1 MASERLNVTDVCDA
15 VEFHESAD
23 GMALYGQAG
32 RWAPSTQRGGKKM
45 DYVTHL
51 KPDGTYQPLREHEEN
66 VAALAGEFAA
76 AFGAQEHGHRTGL
89 LHDIG
94 KYSANGQK
102 RQRDPAHT
110 AKVDHA
116 SAGAQMAWQMRD
128 CVAAF
133 AVAGHHGGLP
143 DRGDKTND
151 GGGTLCARLNKH
163 LTGGNDPSAWKTEIE
178 IPAKARFPAWLAAEK
193 DARRL
198 AMYTR
203 MLFSCLVDA
212 DYLDTETAIQ
222 GGQPRGEGETTE
234 RLLEK
239 LNAHVAPWL
248 EAPANE
254 LCAKRSAILARCLR
268 GGEDERGLYT
278 LTVPTGGGKTISSLA
293 FALSHA
299 AKHGLKRVIYVV
311 PYTSIILQNT
321 DVFDEVLGAENVLE
335 HHSQVE
341 FADDGEETSEAYRKR
356 LACENWDAPVVV
368 TTAVQFFESLY
379 AAKTPKCRKLHN
391 ITNSVVIFDEAQ
403 TIPVPFLMPCVS
415 AIGELVQHYGVTAVL
430 CTATQPALGRLFKQL
445 APTLVQREI
454 APDPDGLFDDFRR
467 VSFRR
472 EGVFTPEELAARLAE
487 AEQVLCIV
495 NTRKRAQQVYEGLPE
510 EGRFHLS
517 TLMIPTDR
525 EETLNVIRARLRTG
539 QVCRVVSTS
548 LVEAGVDVDFPSVWR
563 ELAGLDSILQAAGR
577 CNREGK
583 RSAAESVVHVF
594 EAEGT
599 PPHAMIQQRE
609 ATTKVMGE
617 FEEIN
622 TRPAIRAYFDRLLW
636 VKGDDALDAER
647 ILNSER
653 ACTFRKTAE
662 AFRLIDADTC
672 TVYVPNEGNAEDIA
686 QLRAGLYSRALIRR
700 LGRSS
705 VNVYQN
711 EYKNLVFAGIV
722 EDHQEDGFGILIQP
736 DAYKPKCG
744 LSTEAGDGFLSK

>member
-1 MASERLNVTDVCDA
+1 MA
-15 VEFHESAD
+15 
-23 GMALYGQAG
+23 
-32 RWAPSTQRGGKKM
+32 
-45 DYVTHL
+45 YVTHL
-51 KPDGTYQPLREHEEN
+51 KPDGTYQPLKAHEEN
-66 VAALAGEFAA
+66 VAALAGKFAE
-76 AFGAQEHGHRTGL
+76 AFGAKAHGERTGL

-94 KYSANGQK
+94 KYSDNGQK
-102 RQRDPAHT
+102 RQRDPEHT

-116 SAGAQMAWQMRD
+116 TAGAQLAWKLKD

-143 DRGDKTND
+143 DMGCGSDD
-151 GGGTLCARLNKH
+151 GGGTLWARLNKP
-163 LTGGNDPSAWKTEIE
+163 LTGGNDPSAWKNEIE
-178 IPAKARFPAWLAAEK
+178 IPEKICYPAWLETEK

-222 GGQPRGEGETTE
+222 GGQPRGKGETLE

-248 EAPANE
+248 EAPAND
-254 LCAKRSAILARCLR
+254 LCAKRSAILARCLH
-268 GGEDERGLYT
+268 GGEDEQGLYT

-299 AKHGLKRVIYVV
+299 VKHDLQRVIYVI
-311 PYTSIILQNT
+311 PYTSIIEQNA
-321 DVFDEVLGAENVLE
+321 DVFAKVLGEENVLE

-341 FADDGEETSEAYRKR
+341 FADDGEETPEAYKKR

-379 AAKTPKCRKLHN
+379 AAKTSKCRKLHN
-391 ITNSVVIFDEAQ
+391 IANSVVIFDEAQ
-403 TIPVPFLMPCVS
+403 TLPLPFLIPCVS

-445 APTLVQREI
+445 APTLVQHEI
-454 APDPDGLFDDFRR
+454 VPDPDELFDCFRR
-467 VSFRR
+467 VSFCR
-472 EGVFTPEELAARLAE
+472 EGVFTPEKLAE
-487 AEQVLCIV
+487 RLTETAQVLCIV
-495 NTRKRAQQVYEGLPE
+495 NTRKRARQVYESLPE

-525 EETLNVIRARLRTG
+525 EKTLNAIRTRLQNGKT
-539 QVCRVVSTS
+539 CRVVSTS

-577 CNREGK
+577 CNREGR

-594 EAEGT
+594 EAEGRFPASMT
-599 PPHAMIQQRE
+599 QQRE
-609 ATTKVMGE
+609 AATKVMEE

-622 TRPAIRAYFDRLLW
+622 TRPAVRAYFKRLLW
-636 VKGDDALDAER
+636 VKGDEALDAKQ
-647 ILNSER
+647 ILSSER
-653 ACTFRKTAE
+653 ACTFQSTAKV
-662 AFRLIDADTC
+662 FRLIDADMC
-672 TVYVPNEGNAEDIA
+672 TVYVPNADNAEDIA
-686 QLRAGLYSRALIRR
+686 RLRARLYSKALIRR
-700 LGRSS
+700 LGRSG
-705 VNVYQN
+705 VNVYRH
-711 EYKNLVFAGIV
+711 EYEKLVSAAVV
-722 EDHQEDGFGILIQP
+722 EDYGQDGFGILIQP
-736 DAYKPKCG
+736 DTYDPKCG
-744 LSTEAGDGFLSK
+744 LSTEAEDAFLMI

>member
-1 MASERLNVTDVCDA
+1 MA
-15 VEFHESAD
+15 
-23 GMALYGQAG
+23 
-32 RWAPSTQRGGKKM
+32 
-45 DYVTHL
+45 YVTHL
-51 KPDGTYQPLREHEEN
+51 KPDGTYQPLKAHEEN
-66 VAALAGEFAA
+66 VAALAGKFAE
-76 AFGAQEHGHRTGL
+76 AFGAKAHGERTGL

-94 KYSANGQK
+94 KYSDNGQK
-102 RQRDPAHT
+102 RQRDPEHT

-116 SAGAQMAWQMRD
+116 TAGAQIAWKLKD

-143 DRGDKTND
+143 DMGSGSDD
-151 GGGTLCARLNKH
+151 GGGTLWARLNKP
-163 LTGGNDPSAWKTEIE
+163 LTGGNDPSAWKNEIE
-178 IPAKARFPAWLAAEK
+178 IPEKICYPPWLETEK

-222 GGQPRGEGETTE
+222 GGQPRGKGETLD

-248 EAPANE
+248 EAPAND
-254 LCAKRSAILARCLR
+254 LCAKRSAILARCLH

-299 AKHGLKRVIYVV
+299 VKHDLQRVIYVI
-311 PYTSIILQNT
+311 PYTSIIEQNA
-321 DVFDEVLGAENVLE
+321 DVFAKVLGEENVLE

-341 FADDGEETSEAYRKR
+341 FADDGEETPEAYKKR

-379 AAKTPKCRKLHN
+379 AAKTSKCRKLHN
-391 ITNSVVIFDEAQ
+391 IANSVVIFDEAQ
-403 TIPVPFLMPCVS
+403 TLPLPFLIPCVS

-445 APTLVQREI
+445 APTLVQHEI
-454 APDPDGLFDDFRR
+454 SPDPDELFDCFRR
-467 VSFRR
+467 VSFCR
-472 EGVFTPEELAARLAE
+472 EGVFTPEKLAE
-487 AEQVLCIV
+487 RLTETAQVLCIV
-495 NTRKRAQQVYEGLPE
+495 NTRKRARQVYESLPE

-525 EETLNVIRARLRTG
+525 EKTLNAIRTRLQNGKT
-539 QVCRVVSTS
+539 CRVVSTS

-577 CNREGK
+577 CNREGR

-594 EAEGT
+594 EAEGGV
-599 PPHAMIQQRE
+599 Q
-609 ATTKVMGE
+609 
-617 FEEIN
+617 EEIEKRQNATKSVIDKFLDFN
-622 TRPAIRAYFDRLLW
+622 TRTAIQAYFKRLFILE
-636 VKGDDALDAER
+636 GSDFLDKEK
-647 ILNSER
+647 ILEKER
-653 ACTFRKTAE
+653 ARMFQETAGK
-662 AFRLIDADTC
+662 LQIIDKKGAYI
-672 TVYVPNEGNAEDIA
+672 VYIPDEENEEDITL
-686 QLRAGLYSRALIRR
+686 LRTKQYSRKLFRR
-700 LGRSS
+700 LGKCS
-705 VNVYQN
+705 VNVHQN
-711 EYKNLVFAGIV
+711 DFNAMVLNGAI
-722 EDHQEDGFGILIQP
+722 EDYRRDGFGILIKKNEYSP
-736 DAYKPKCG
+736 LSG
-744 LSTEAGDGFLSK
+744 LKTDSEDSFISS

>member
-1 MASERLNVTDVCDA
+1 MA
-15 VEFHESAD
+15 
-23 GMALYGQAG
+23 
-32 RWAPSTQRGGKKM
+32 
-45 DYVTHL
+45 YVTHL
-51 KPDGTYQPLREHEEN
+51 KPDGTYQALKEHEEN
-66 VAALAGEFAA
+66 VAALAEEFAA
-76 AFGAQEHGHRTGL
+76 AFGAEEHGYRTGL

-102 RQRDPAHT
+102 RQRDPEHT

-116 SAGAQMAWQMRD
+116 TAGAQLAVQLGD
-128 CVAAF
+128 SFAAF

-143 DRGDKTND
+143 DRGDKMND
-151 GGGTLCARLNKH
+151 GGGTLWARLNKR

-178 IPAKARFPAWLAAEK
+178 IPTKIRLPAWLEAEK
-193 DARRL
+193 DARRW

-222 GGQPRGEGETTE
+222 GGQPRGEGETLE

-248 EAPANE
+248 EAPAND

-299 AKHGLKRVIYVV
+299 VKHGLRRVIYVI
-311 PYTSIILQNT
+311 PYTSIIEQNA
-321 DVFDEVLGAENVLE
+321 DVFAKVLGEENVLE

-341 FADDGEETSEAYRKR
+341 ISDNGEETPEAYKKR

-379 AAKTPKCRKLHN
+379 AAKTSKCRKLHN
-391 ITNSVVIFDEAQ
+391 IANSVVIFDEAQ
-403 TIPVPFLMPCVS
+403 TIPVPFLTPCVS

-445 APTLVQREI
+445 APTLVQHEI
-454 APDPDGLFDDFRR
+454 APDPDGLFDYFRR

-472 EGVFTPEELAARLAE
+472 EGVFTPEKLAE
-487 AEQVLCIV
+487 RLTETEQVLCVV

-517 TLMIPTDR
+517 TLMIPMDR
-525 EETLNVIRARLRTG
+525 EETLNVIRERLRNG

-594 EAEGT
+594 EAEGKF
-599 PPHAMIQQRE
+599 PASMMQQRE
-609 ATTKVMGE
+609 AATTVME
-617 FEEIN
+617 AFDEIN
-622 TRPAIRAYFDRLLW
+622 TRPVIQAYFKRLLW
-636 VKGDDALDAER
+636 VKGDEALDKKQ
-647 ILNSER
+647 ILTGER
-653 ACTFRKTAE
+653 AYAFQSTAK
-662 AFRLIDADTC
+662 AFQLIDDDSC
-672 TVYVPNEGNAEDIA
+672 TVYVPNEENAKDIA
-686 QLRAGLYSRALIRR
+686 QLRAGAYSRALIRR
-700 LGRSS
+700 LGRSC
-705 VNVYQN
+705 VNVYRH
-711 EYKNLVFAGIV
+711 EYEKLVSAGVV
-722 EDHQEDGFGILIQP
+722 EDHGEDGFGVLIQA
-736 DAYKPKCG
+736 DQYDPKRG
-744 LSTEAGDGFLSK
+744 LSTEAKDAFLTV

>member
-1 MASERLNVTDVCDA
+1 MA
-15 VEFHESAD
+15 
-23 GMALYGQAG
+23 
-32 RWAPSTQRGGKKM
+32 
-45 DYVTHL
+45 YVTHL
-51 KPDGTYQPLREHEEN
+51 KPDGTYQPLKAHEEN
-66 VAALAGEFAA
+66 VAALAGKFAE
-76 AFGAQEHGHRTGL
+76 AFGAKAHGERTGL

-94 KYSANGQK
+94 KYSDNGQK
-102 RQRDPAHT
+102 RQRDPEHT

-116 SAGAQMAWQMRD
+116 TAGAQLAWKLKD

-143 DRGDKTND
+143 DMGCGSDD
-151 GGGTLCARLNKH
+151 GGGTLWARLNKP
-163 LTGGNDPSAWKTEIE
+163 LTGGNDPSAWKNEIE
-178 IPAKARFPAWLAAEK
+178 IPEKICYPAWLETEK

-222 GGQPRGEGETTE
+222 GGQPRGKGETLE

-248 EAPANE
+248 EAPAND
-254 LCAKRSAILARCLR
+254 LCAKRNAILARCLH
-268 GGEDERGLYT
+268 GGEDEQGLYT

-299 AKHGLKRVIYVV
+299 VKHDLQRVIYVI
-311 PYTSIILQNT
+311 PYTSIIEQNA
-321 DVFDEVLGAENVLE
+321 DVFAKVLGEENVLE

-341 FADDGEETSEAYRKR
+341 FADDGEETPEAYKKR

-379 AAKTPKCRKLHN
+379 AAKTSKCRKLHN
-391 ITNSVVIFDEAQ
+391 IANSVVIFDEAQ
-403 TIPVPFLMPCVS
+403 TLPLPFLIPCVS

-445 APTLVQREI
+445 APTLVQHEI
-454 APDPDGLFDDFRR
+454 VPDPDELFDCFRR
-467 VSFRR
+467 VSFCR
-472 EGVFTPEELAARLAE
+472 EGVFTPEKLAE
-487 AEQVLCIV
+487 RLTETAQVLCIV
-495 NTRKRAQQVYEGLPE
+495 NTRKRARQVYESLPE

-525 EETLNVIRARLRTG
+525 EKTLNAIRTRLQNGKT
-539 QVCRVVSTS
+539 CRVVSTS

-577 CNREGK
+577 CNREGR

-594 EAEGT
+594 EAEGRFPASMT
-599 PPHAMIQQRE
+599 QQRE
-609 ATTKVMGE
+609 AATKVMEE

-622 TRPAIRAYFDRLLW
+622 TRPAIRAYFKRLLW
-636 VKGDDALDAER
+636 VKGDEALDAKQ
-647 ILNSER
+647 ILSSER
-653 ACTFRKTAE
+653 ACTFQSTAKV
-662 AFRLIDADTC
+662 FRLIDADMC
-672 TVYVPNEGNAEDIA
+672 TVYVPNADNAEDIA
-686 QLRAGLYSRALIRR
+686 RLRARLYSKALIRR
-700 LGRSS
+700 LGRSG
-705 VNVYQN
+705 VNVYRH
-711 EYKNLVFAGIV
+711 EYEKLVSAAVV
-722 EDHQEDGFGILIQP
+722 EDYGQDGFGILIQP
-736 DAYKPKCG
+736 DTYDPKCG
-744 LSTEAGDGFLSK
+744 LSTEAEDAFLMI

>member
-1 MASERLNVTDVCDA
+1 
-15 VEFHESAD
+15 
-23 GMALYGQAG
+23 
-32 RWAPSTQRGGKKM
+32 M

-76 AFGAQEHGHRTGL
+76 AFGAQEHGYRTGL

-94 KYSANGQK
+94 KYSDNGQK

-116 SAGAQMAWQMRD
+116 SAGAQMAAQLGD
-128 CVAAF
+128 PFAAY

-143 DRGDKTND
+143 DMGDKTND
-151 GGGTLCARLNKH
+151 GGGTLWARLNKC
-163 LTGGNDPSAWKTEIE
+163 LTGGSDPSAWKKEIE
-178 IPAKARFPAWLAAEK
+178 IPTKVQYPSWLETER

-222 GGQPRGEGETTE
+222 GGQPRGEGETPE

-248 EAPANE
+248 EAPAND

-299 AKHGLKRVIYVV
+299 VKHGLKHVIYVV

-321 DVFDEVLGAENVLE
+321 DVFDKVLGEENVLE
-335 HHSQVE
+335 HHSQIKIP
-341 FADDGEETSEAYRKR
+341 DDDEEETPEAYRKR

-379 AAKTPKCRKLHN
+379 AAKTSKCRKLHN
-391 ITNSVVIFDEAQ
+391 IANSVVIFDEAQ
-403 TIPVPFLMPCVS
+403 TLPVPLLMPCVS

-430 CTATQPALGRLFKQL
+430 CTATQPALGKLFKQL

-472 EGVFTPEELAARLAE
+472 EGVFAPEELAGRL

-495 NTRKRAQQVYEGLPE
+495 NTRKRAQQVYESLPE

-525 EETLNVIRARLRTG
+525 EETLNVIRARLRNG

-563 ELAGLDSILQAAGR
+563 ELAGLDRVLQAAGR

-594 EAEGT
+594 EAEAD
-599 PPHAMIQQRE
+599 PPRSVMQQRE
-609 ATTKVMGE
+609 AATEVMEE
-617 FEEIN
+617 FKEIN
-622 TRPAIRAYFDRLLW
+622 TRPAIRAYFNRLLW

-662 AFRLIDADTC
+662 AFRLIDTDTC
-672 TVYVPNEGNAEDIA
+672 TVYVPNEGNAKDIA

-705 VNVYQN
+705 VNVHQN
-711 EYKNLVFAGIV
+711 EYKNLVYAGIV

-736 DAYKPKCG
+736 DAYKPKWG

>member
-1 MASERLNVTDVCDA
+1 
-15 VEFHESAD
+15 
-23 GMALYGQAG
+23 
-32 RWAPSTQRGGKKM
+32 M

-66 VAALAGEFAA
+66 VAALAGEFAV
-76 AFGAQEHGHRTGL
+76 AFGAEEHGHRTGL

-116 SAGAQMAWQMRD
+116 SAGAQLAAQLGD
-128 CVAAF
+128 PFAAF

-151 GGGTLCARLNKH
+151 GGGTLWARLNKC
-163 LTGGNDPSAWKTEIE
+163 LTGGSDPSAWKTEIE
-178 IPAKARFPAWLAAEK
+178 IPTKVQYPSWLETER

-222 GGQPRGEGETTE
+222 GGQPRGEGETPE

-254 LCAKRSAILARCLR
+254 LCTKRSAILARCLR

-278 LTVPTGGGKTISSLA
+278 LTVPTGGGKTLSSLA

-299 AKHGLKRVIYVV
+299 AKHGMKRVIYVI
-311 PYTSIILQNT
+311 PYTSIIEQNA
-321 DVFDEVLGAENVLE
+321 DVFAKVLGEENVLE

-341 FADDGEETSEAYRKR
+341 FADDGEETPEAYRKR

-379 AAKTPKCRKLHN
+379 AAKTSKCRKLHH
-391 ITNSVVIFDEAQ
+391 IANSVVIFDEAQ

-430 CTATQPALGRLFKQL
+430 CTATQPALGKLFKQL

-472 EGVFTPEELAARLAE
+472 EGVFTPEELAGRLAE

-495 NTRKRAQQVYEGLPE
+495 NTRKHARQVYESLPE

-525 EETLNVIRARLRTG
+525 EETLNVIRARLRNG

-594 EAEGT
+594 EAEAD
-599 PPHAMIQQRE
+599 PPRSMVQQRE
-609 ATTKVMGE
+609 AATEVME
-617 FEEIN
+617 KFEEIN
-622 TRPAIRAYFDRLLW
+622 TRPAIRAYFNRLLW
-636 VKGDDALDAER
+636 VKGDDALDAEQ

-672 TVYVPNEGNAEDIA
+672 TVYVPNEGNEKDIA

-700 LGRSS
+700 LGRSG
-705 VNVYQN
+705 VNVYRH
-711 EYKNLVFAGIV
+711 EYEKLVSAAVV
-722 EDHQEDGFGILIQP
+722 EDYGQDGFGILIQP
-736 DAYKPKCG
+736 DAYNSRCG
-744 LSTEAGDGFLSK
+744 LSTEADDAFLMI

>member
-1 MASERLNVTDVCDA
+1 MA
-15 VEFHESAD
+15 
-23 GMALYGQAG
+23 
-32 RWAPSTQRGGKKM
+32 
-45 DYVTHL
+45 YVTHL
-51 KPDGTYQPLREHEEN
+51 KPDGTYQPLKAHEEN
-66 VAALAGEFAA
+66 VAALAGKFAE
-76 AFGAQEHGHRTGL
+76 AFGAKAHGERTGL

-94 KYSANGQK
+94 KYSDNGQK
-102 RQRDPAHT
+102 RQRDPEHT

-116 SAGAQMAWQMRD
+116 TAGAQL
-128 CVAAF
+128 AAQLGDYYAAY
-133 AVAGHHGGLP
+133 AVMGHHSGLP
-143 DRGDKTND
+143 DTGDDSNE
-151 GGGTLCARLNKH
+151 GGGTFWTRLNKR

-178 IPAKARFPAWLAAEK
+178 IPTKIQFPAWLEAEK
-193 DARRL
+193 DVRRC
-198 AMYTR
+198 AMYIR

-222 GGQPRGEGETTE
+222 GGQPRGKGETLE

-248 EAPANE
+248 EAPAND

-299 AKHGLKRVIYVV
+299 VKHGLRRVIYVV

-321 DVFDEVLGAENVLE
+321 DVFDEVLGEENVLE

-341 FADDGEETSEAYRKR
+341 IPDDDEEEETPEAYKKR
-356 LACENWDAPVVV
+356 LACENWDAPVVM

-379 AAKTPKCRKLHN
+379 AAKTSKCRKLHN
-391 ITNSVVIFDEAQ
+391 IANSVVIFDEAQ
-403 TIPVPFLMPCVS
+403 TLPLPFLIPCVS

-430 CTATQPALGRLFKQL
+430 CTATQPALGRLFEQL
-445 APTLVQREI
+445 APTLVQHEI

-467 VSFRR
+467 VSFQR
-472 EGVFTPEELAARLAE
+472 EGIFTPEELAERLTE
-487 AEQVLCIV
+487 TEQVLCIV
-495 NTRKRAQQVYEGLPE
+495 NTRKCAQQVYEGLPE

-525 EETLNVIRARLRTG
+525 EKTLDVIRERLRNG

-577 CNREGK
+577 CNREGR

-594 EAEGT
+594 ETEGEFPASMT
-599 PPHAMIQQRE
+599 QQRE
-609 ATTKVMGE
+609 AATKVMEE

-622 TRPAIRAYFDRLLW
+622 TRPAIRAYFKQLLW
-636 VKGDDALDAER
+636 VKGDEALDAKQ
-647 ILNSER
+647 ILSSER
-653 ACTFRKTAE
+653 ACAFQSTAK
-662 AFRLIDADTC
+662 AFHLIENNSY
-672 TVYVPNEGNAEDIA
+672 TVYVPNKKNAKDIA
-686 QLRAGLYSRALIRR
+686 KLRAGEYNRSLIRR

-705 VNVYQN
+705 VNVYQD

-722 EDHQEDGFGILIQP
+722 EDHKEDGFGILIQA
-736 DAYKPKCG
+736 DQYKPKCG
-744 LSTEAGDGFLSK
+744 LSTEVKNAVIMR

>member
-1 MASERLNVTDVCDA
+1 ME
-15 VEFHESAD
+15 
-23 GMALYGQAG
+23 
-32 RWAPSTQRGGKKM
+32 
-45 DYVTHL
+45 YVTHL
-51 KPDGTYQPLREHEEN
+51 REDGSYQPLKEHLEGT
-66 VAALAGEFAA
+66 ATRSAKFAA
-76 AFGAQEHGHRTGL
+76 SFGSSSHAERTAL

-94 KYSANGQK
+94 KYSPNGQR
-102 RQRDPAHT
+102 RQRDPEHT
-110 AKVDHA
+110 AKLDH
-116 SAGAQMAWQMRD
+116 STAGAKAAADLDDMH
-128 CVAAF
+128 AAF
-133 AVAGHHGGLP
+133 AIAGHHGGLP
-143 DRGDKTND
+143 DLGTRLSLDD
-151 GGGTLCARLNKH
+151 GTLCARLNKK
-163 LTGGNDPSAWKTEIE
+163 LTGGDDPSAWRSEISL
-178 IPAKARFPAWLAAEK
+178 PTGVQLTPPWLPRN
-193 DARRL
+193 DVRL
-198 AMYTR
+198 TAMYIR

-212 DYLDTETAIQ
+212 DFLDTERALSKEEK
-222 GGQPRGEGETTE
+222 PRGIGDSMPA
-234 RLLEK
+234 LLEK
-239 LNAHVAPWL
+239 LQAHVAKWL
-248 EAPANE
+248 EEPKSD
-254 LCAKRSAILARCLR
+254 LCALRNEVLRRCLR
-268 GGEDERGLYT
+268 GSEDPQGLYS
-278 LTVPTGGGKTISSLA
+278 LTVPTGGGKTVSSLA

-299 AKHGLKRVIYVV
+299 VKHGMKRIIYVI
-311 PYTSIILQNT
+311 PYTSIIDQNAK
-321 DVFDEVLGAENVLE
+321 VFQEILGDENVVE
-335 HHSQVE
+335 HHSQVDLPDTD
-341 FADDGEETSEAYRKR
+341 AETPDALRKR
-356 LACENWDAPVVV
+356 LACENWDAPVIV
-368 TTAVQFFESLY
+368 TTAVQFFESFY
-379 AAKTPKCRKLHN
+379 AAKPGRCRKLHN
-391 ITNSVVIFDEAQ
+391 VANSVVIFDEAQ
-403 TIPVPFLMPCVS
+403 TLPISLMRPCVS
-415 AIGELVQHYGVTAVL
+415 VIDQLVQHYGVTAVL

-467 VSFRR
+467 VSFQR
-472 EGVFTPEELAARLAE
+472 EGVFTPEELAGRLAE
-487 AEQVLCIV
+487 VEQVLCIV
-495 NTRKRAQQVYEGLPE
+495 NTRKRAQQVYERLPE

-525 EETLNVIRARLRTG
+525 EETLNVIRARLRNG

-594 EAEGT
+594 DAEGD
-599 PPHAMIQQRE
+599 PPRSMMQQRE
-609 ATTKVMGE
+609 AATKVMGE

-622 TRPAIRAYFDRLLW
+622 TRPAIRAYFNRLLW
-636 VKGDDALDAER
+636 VKGDDALDAKR

-744 LSTEAGDGFLSK
+744 LSTEVGDGFLAK

>member
-1 MASERLNVTDVCDA
+1 
-15 VEFHESAD
+15 
-23 GMALYGQAG
+23 
-32 RWAPSTQRGGKKM
+32 M

-116 SAGAQMAWQMRD
+116 SAGAQLAAQLGD
-128 CVAAF
+128 PFAAF

-193 DARRL
+193 DAWRL

-222 GGQPRGEGETTE
+222 GGQPRGEGETPE

-248 EAPANE
+248 EAPAND
-254 LCAKRSAILARCLR
+254 LCAKRSEILARCLR

-278 LTVPTGGGKTISSLA
+278 LTVPTGGGKTLSSLA

-299 AKHGLKRVIYVV
+299 AKHGMKRVIYVI
-311 PYTSIILQNT
+311 PYTSIIEQNA
-321 DVFDEVLGAENVLE
+321 DVFAKVLGAENVLE
-335 HHSQVE
+335 HHSQIKIP
-341 FADDGEETSEAYRKR
+341 DDEEEETPEAYRKR

-379 AAKTPKCRKLHN
+379 SNRPAACRKLHHLAK
-391 ITNSVVIFDEAQ
+391 SVIVMDEAQ
-403 TIPVPFLMPCVS
+403 MLPVDHLRPCVHALSELS
-415 AIGELVQHYGVTAVL
+415 AHYGASVVL
-430 CTATQPALGRLFKQL
+430 CTATQPALTPIFREFQPELSPRELCPDEL
-445 APTLVQREI
+445 AVSPV
-454 APDPDGLFDDFRR
+454 FRR
-467 VSFRR
+467 TTITCAGKLSW
-472 EGVFTPEELAARLAE
+472 EELTKRLSGQHQA
-487 AEQVLCIV
+487 LCIV
-495 NTRKRAQQVYEGLPE
+495 NSRAGAQFVYERLSGD
-510 EGRFHLS
+510 GVFHLS
-517 TLMIPTDR
+517 TLMHPTHR
-525 EETLNVIRARLRTG
+525 RRVLAEIRRRLKNGER
-539 QVCRVVSTS
+539 CLVVSTS
-548 LVEAGVDVDFPSVWR
+548 LIEAGVDVDFPQVFR
-563 ELAGLDSILQAAGR
+563 ELAGLDSMLQAAGR

-583 RSAAESVVHVF
+583 RPREESIVTVF
-594 EAEGT
+594 EAPVAPPPLFLTAIGAARVAMGAYPDLQEPDAIHLYFTELLKLKGENAQDVKDILPMISRGDFPFPWVSEHFQMIDTDTKTVYIPGT
-599 PPHAMIQQRE
+599 DQDPLLEQLR
-609 ATTKVMGE
+609 MGW
-617 FEEIN
+617 
-622 TRPAIRAYFDRLLW
+622 RSRDL
-636 VKGDDALDAER
+636 
-647 ILNSER
+647 
-653 ACTFRKTAE
+653 FRKLAQYAVSVYPQQFE
-662 AFRLIDADTC
+662 AL
-672 TVYVPNEGNAEDIA
+672 N
-686 QLRAGLYSRALIRR
+686 LAGDLEILDDQVAILTNPSLYSE
-700 LGRSS
+700 
-705 VNVYQN
+705 QT
-711 EYKNLVFAGIV
+711 
-722 EDHQEDGFGILIQP
+722 
-736 DAYKPKCG
+736 G
-744 LSTEAGDGFLSK
+744 LSLQSDFGKALFI